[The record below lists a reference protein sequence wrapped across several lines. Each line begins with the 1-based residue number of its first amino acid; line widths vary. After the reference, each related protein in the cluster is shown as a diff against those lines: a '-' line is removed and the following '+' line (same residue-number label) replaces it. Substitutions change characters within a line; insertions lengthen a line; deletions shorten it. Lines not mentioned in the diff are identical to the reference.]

1 MRFGF
6 SSTFIFPHSIKQS
19 IAWFLPIVF
28 FSTKIALKIQF
39 NWFCW
44 LCLEIFQRV
53 YRTFDYPFSCWKF
66 FSLAHSVG
74 RSVFACWFAQV
85 HFAHR
90 LKQWN
95 THTTVCVGLVFRMLS
110 IKFNALAT
118 FHSIYQ
124 NRRCES
130 GFRAE
135 GLQTH
140 SIHLPIPHWKM
151 NKLTDKLRFT
161 FYFSTRKLN
170 ALAKPHLT
178 EHWTISPEMNK
189 HNSSDCLKEP
199 EAFGFALT

>member
-1 MRFGF
+1 MTLLRDFPTCLSNFWLSIFMLKVFLTRSF
-6 SSTFIFPHSIKQS
+6 SRTLCFRLLFCSCAFCTSIETVK
-19 IAWFLPIVF
+19 
-28 FSTKIALKIQF
+28 
-39 NWFCW
+39 
-44 LCLEIFQRV
+44 
-53 YRTFDYPFSCWKF
+53 
-66 FSLAHSVG
+66 H
-74 RSVFACWFAQV
+74 
-85 HFAHR
+85 
-90 LKQWN
+90 

-130 GFRAE
+130 GFRAD